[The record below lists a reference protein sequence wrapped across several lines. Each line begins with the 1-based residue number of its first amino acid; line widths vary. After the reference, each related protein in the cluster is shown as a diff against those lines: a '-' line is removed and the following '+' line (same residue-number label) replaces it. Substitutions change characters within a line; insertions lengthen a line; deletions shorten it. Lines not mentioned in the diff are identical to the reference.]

1 MSATTLDL
9 YMRREECSIML
20 SVGSVYNFQVCLPVV
35 FEAMTHPKIPQQ
47 TPHWRHWFNAIQN
60 ASQNASKYSKHC
72 HCMPLGAAPVWRCVV
87 PQRGS
92 GHDHDCVPGRWFE
105 TFIWFMKKTPLGV
118 NNELKSVEASSALPK
133 RDCRLDGKAIWN
145 ELRFRS

>member
-105 TFIWFMKKTPLGV
+105 TFIWFMKKNTFRGQQWVKICRSIKCFAKERLQTWW
-118 NNELKSVEASSALPK
+118 ESDLK
-133 RDCRLDGKAIWN
+133 RT
-145 ELRFRS
+145 